1 MGGIPADNT
10 FPLQRSGVGGNNNT
24 GFQSLWACSSTH
36 PPVIQ
41 SERDHKYHFVGEVQL
56 DLVLIFM
63 FTDETWSEGCAQEL
77 RLSGYG
83 PVR

>member
-1 MGGIPADNT
+1 MGGFLLIIQ
-10 FPLQRSGVGGNNNT
+10 FSGVRRECNNNT

-56 DLVLIFM
+56 DLVLIFV